1 MLEPI
6 DCESSYIVLFKV
18 FWECQKETHCF
29 KFKESIE
36 SKMFKQFLK
45 NWDDTFH
52 EELVENQKRLSKR
65 GKLSSSG
72 LSLKNTLDDITLLR
86 KIRNGS
92 KSQSYM
98 EINNNFQDNKT
109 QINTLKSSVSQITFI
124 RQSDTFTR
132 RLGKNWKRKSQ
143 IETKDK
149 DKPIS
154 KTNAAK
160 FPTFKSFLMT
170 RYNSQNV

>member
-1 MLEPI
+1 
-6 DCESSYIVLFKV
+6 
-18 FWECQKETHCF
+18 
-29 KFKESIE
+29 
-36 SKMFKQFLK
+36 MFKQFLK
-45 NWDDTFH
+45 NWDDIFH
-52 EELVENQKRLSKR
+52 EELEENQKRLSKR

-72 LSLKNTLDDITLLR
+72 VSLKNTLDDIILLR

-98 EINNNFQDNKT
+98 EINNDFQDKKT
-109 QINTLKSSVSQITFI
+109 QINTLKSSASQ
-124 RQSDTFTR
+124 SNTFTR

-149 DKPIS
+149 DKPIP
-154 KTNAAK
+154 KKNTTK

>member
-1 MLEPI
+1 
-6 DCESSYIVLFKV
+6 
-18 FWECQKETHCF
+18 
-29 KFKESIE
+29 
-36 SKMFKQFLK
+36 MFKQFLK
-45 NWDDTFH
+45 NWDDTFQ

-143 IETKDK
+143 IETIDK
-149 DKPIS
+149 DKPIP
-154 KTNAAK
+154 KTNATK
-160 FPTFKSFLMT
+160 FLTFKSFLMT

>member
-1 MLEPI
+1 
-6 DCESSYIVLFKV
+6 
-18 FWECQKETHCF
+18 
-29 KFKESIE
+29 
-36 SKMFKQFLK
+36 MFKQFLK
-45 NWDDTFH
+45 NWDDTFQ

-149 DKPIS
+149 DKKPIP
-154 KTNAAK
+154 KTNATK
-160 FPTFKSFLMT
+160 FLTFKSFLMT